1 VTAPGA
7 QIIAIDAP
15 TLADAIPLQ
24 LDCWDPGEDVGLRP
38 ALADGW
44 RTFVAEL
51 TTAIHARKEG
61 GAGQRSRTEIPP
73 LPAPRH

>member
-1 VTAPGA
+1 VTAPRA

-15 TLADAIPLQ
+15 TLAEAIPLKF
-24 LDCWDPGEDVGLRP
+24 DCWDPGEDISLRP

-51 TTAIHARKEG
+51 STAITAQKDCARVV
-61 GAGQRSRTEIPP
+61 S
-73 LPAPRH
+73 PRGMP